1 MSARLTT
8 TTRAIA
14 FDVVVLPGLGSA
26 SVPAAERLRPTRS
39 MRARSKQSDS
49 EPKGHHYLWPS
60 PVGTASLARAT

>member
-1 MSARLTT
+1 MSARITT

-26 SVPAAERLRPTRS
+26 NAAAAEHPRPTRS
-39 MRARSKQSDS
+39 MRAEQKQPDS

-60 PVGTASLARAT
+60 PVGTASPARAT